1 MIKNRL
7 IYLLPFT
14 VLLSLFLSFYFG
26 EDTLGAGKADYDYH
40 IKYFLQFAKNFNET
54 YNKFGLDQESNS
66 VRNSPVFYMI
76 FSIFIKLGLSL
87 KNLKIINFLII
98 FPLLIFFNKC
108 LEIKYP
114 NIDINTKIY
123 FFSALLLSPTI
134 RTMLVWPYPLLW
146 ALCLF
151 LISIYFFLI
160 FKQTKNFNNKIKFAY
175 YNTFFLS
182 LSAYFTPNFAFFS
195 IFFLYNFFLIFKL
208 KKEIFNII
216 LLNIILATPA
226 IYFLITKDFYL
237 FNSEVYQLDNSI
249 KYNLSN
255 KIIIISSILIIFFI
269 PFISKKNLFNNQ
281 KKIKID
287 YNIFILLCFISI
299 NIYFYNFLDNA
310 GGGIFYH
317 LSQLLIGNSLIL
329 FIVFI
334 FALCLFRYLNLFNLN
349 NIFLFIVLV
358 FYNLQ
363 FTIYYKYFEPLVFFL
378 FLFLFNHKNLLSN
391 NLNALSKKYFLFYL
405 TFLLMNFS
413 KSLINY

>member
-1 MIKNRL
+1 M
-7 IYLLPFT
+7 
-14 VLLSLFLSFYFG
+14 
-26 EDTLGAGKADYDYH
+26 
-40 IKYFLQFAKNFNET
+40 
-54 YNKFGLDQESNS
+54 
-66 VRNSPVFYMI
+66 
-76 FSIFIKLGLSL
+76 
-87 KNLKIINFLII
+87 
-98 FPLLIFFNKC
+98 LIFNFY
-108 LEIKYP
+108 I
-114 NIDINTKIY
+114 
-123 FFSALLLSPTI
+123 
-134 RTMLVWPYPLLW
+134 
-146 ALCLF
+146 
-151 LISIYFFLI
+151 FFLI
-160 FKQTKNFNNKIKFAY
+160 FNQTKNFNNKIKFAY

-226 IYFLITKDFYL
+226 IYFLIAKDFYL

-255 KIIIISSILIIFFI
+255 KIIIISSILLLFFI
-269 PFISKKNLFNNQ
+269 PFVSKNNLLNNI
-281 KKIKID
+281 KKVKID

-329 FIVFI
+329 FVVFI
-334 FALCLFRYLNLFNLN
+334 FALCLFKYLNLFNLN

-378 FLFLFNHKNLLSN
+378 FLFLFNHKNLLSI
-391 NLNALSKKYFLFYL
+391 NLNTLSKKYFFFYL
-405 TFLLMNFS
+405 FFLLMNFG